1 MTNYENLAQITGD
14 SKPIDEEAVGMLIA
28 HIENERG
35 ISLTANADHYVSL
48 YRKMKEWL
56 NSQVSK

>member
-1 MTNYENLAQITGD
+1 MTNYENLAQITGENR
-14 SKPIDEEAVGMLIA
+14 PIDEEAVGMLIV

-56 NSQVSK
+56 NSQMSE

>member
-1 MTNYENLAQITGD
+1 MTNYENLAQITGEN
-14 SKPIDEEAVGMLIA
+14 KPIDEEAVGMLVA
-28 HIENERG
+28 HIENEKG
-35 ISLTANADHYVSL
+35 ISLTVNTEHYVGL